1 MTRPALRRCVAAAF
15 LLIAGAG
22 APAQAN
28 LHPPALQFS
37 DRLTAIPLSAADA
50 SLAIPALRL
59 RLSDDVGASVLREL
73 VLAKGK
79 ALIGTDYV
87 YGANR
92 EDAVDCSAL
101 VQRMFR
107 SAGIQLPRTTRE
119 QVRIGSEVAVQDGGR
134 LVAGDLLFYRWG
146 PSGLHVAVYLP
157 GDRLLHASSRHGE
170 VVVSRLNAA
179 WKRRLVAARRL
190 I

>member
-1 MTRPALRRCVAAAF
+1 MIHPAPSRCAAAAL
-15 LLIAGAG
+15 LLIACAFG
-22 APAQAN
+22 PAQAN
-28 LHPPALQFS
+28 LHRPTLQFS
-37 DRLTAIPLSAADA
+37 DRLAGAALHGTDA
-50 SLAIPALRL
+50 SMTTAPALRL
-59 RLSDDVGASVLREL
+59 RLSDDVGDSVIREL

-107 SAGIQLPRTTRE
+107 NAGIQLPRTTRE
-119 QVRIGSEVAVQDGGR
+119 LVRIGSEVKAGR
-134 LVAGDLLFYRWG
+134 NLAPGDLLFYRWG

-157 GDRLLHASSRHGE
+157 GDRLLHASSRHGG
-170 VVVSRLNAA
+170 VVVSRLNAT
-179 WKRRLVAARRL
+179 WQRHLITARRV